1 LIDFACNVSNLAH
14 YSAPHREWAACPVS
28 AKADTRPAYRADVS
42 LARLSPPC
50 LAEVALESG
59 ALVELEPD
67 GAVMLAR

>member
-1 LIDFACNVSNLAH
+1 LLFAAVHESGCGTKLPKPVG
-14 YSAPHREWAACPVS
+14 AACPVL

-42 LARLSPPC
+42 LARLSPSC
-50 LAEVALESG
+50 QAGVALKPG

>member
-1 LIDFACNVSNLAH
+1 M
-14 YSAPHREWAACPVS
+14 WAACPVL
-28 AKADTRPAYRADVS
+28 AKADIRPAYRADVS